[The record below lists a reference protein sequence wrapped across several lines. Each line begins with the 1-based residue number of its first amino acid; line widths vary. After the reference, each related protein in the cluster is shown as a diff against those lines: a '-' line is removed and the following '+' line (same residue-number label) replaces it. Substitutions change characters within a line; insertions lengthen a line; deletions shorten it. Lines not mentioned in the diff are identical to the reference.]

1 MAEETDEVAAQRVNA
16 KRLAAN
22 RERLLHLVLKKIS
35 NIDLRF
41 RPEIFVPTNHADR
54 IKEGIFL
61 KNIIGNAYSGD
72 LVHEQPLFLLAFE
85 ILQEYGL
92 DSIAITVSHFA
103 CGILLS
109 WVGREIAID
118 IVKGLKRN
126 KVSES
131 SLSLMPHAEDYVNS
145 MGDWILKAY
154 FCNPLVLL
162 TYISESTSIFNNI
175 CLAASLYGTVKGS
188 MVLSSI
194 FLALAAYRDLYA
206 IPMLI
211 PSTVYII
218 SKKNCLKTQRK
229 WPSMYTYVFLNLT
242 IFITT
247 LGFFLFYSFKITG
260 TWKFLDATYG
270 FVLKVTDLRPN
281 IGLFWYFFIEVFG
294 DFSNF
299 FLYVFQVNTIF
310 YIVPLTMR
318 FHKHPPL
325 LIYAVMSLLAIY
337 KAYPSIADI
346 GIYISLSPLWIYTF
360 NHTWHS
366 LQLLFMFVVSCI
378 LGPIFWSLW
387 IYSGTANANF
397 FYAMT
402 LFFNASQIFLLTN
415 IVLGK
420 IKCDFFSENG
430 LDLTIDEKKVSLCLE

>member
-1 MAEETDEVAAQRVNA
+1 MGLFVKPASQPLQDLGMPSPNCNTAVSTCVEMD
-16 KRLAAN
+16 
-22 RERLLHLVLKKIS
+22 REQSYNTRLLHLVLKKIS

-61 KNIIGNAYSGD
+61 KNIIGNVYSGE
-72 LVHEQPLFLLAFE
+72 LVHEQPLVLLEFE

-92 DSIAITVSHFA
+92 DSIAIPVSHFT

-154 FCNPLVLL
+154 FCNPLVLF

-206 IPMLI
+206 TP
-211 PSTVYII
+211 
-218 SKKNCLKTQRK
+218 C
-229 WPSMYTYVFLNLT
+229 
-242 IFITT
+242 
-247 LGFFLFYSFKITG
+247 
-260 TWKFLDATYG
+260 
-270 FVLKVTDLRPN
+270 
-281 IGLFWYFFIEVFG
+281 
-294 DFSNF
+294 
-299 FLYVFQVNTIF
+299 
-310 YIVPLTMR
+310 
-318 FHKHPPL
+318 
-325 LIYAVMSLLAIY
+325 
-337 KAYPSIADI
+337 
-346 GIYISLSPLWIYTF
+346 
-360 NHTWHS
+360 
-366 LQLLFMFVVSCI
+366 
-378 LGPIFWSLW
+378 
-387 IYSGTANANF
+387 
-397 FYAMT
+397 
-402 LFFNASQIFLLTN
+402 
-415 IVLGK
+415 
-420 IKCDFFSENG
+420 
-430 LDLTIDEKKVSLCLE
+430 